1 VIGDLLTLAFFAQV
15 LRISVPYVLAALGGT
30 VSERAGVIN
39 LALEGIL
46 LGSAL
51 TTTLGAEQG
60 GVLAGALAGVA
71 GGLAVAALYGL
82 VVLRF
87 RADQIVA
94 GVAVNLLVLGL
105 SRFVLKLAWG
115 SASSSPTVAGFG
127 RGAADL
133 VFMTGVAA
141 LVVVLHVWLGRTAF
155 GLRVRA
161 TGEHPEAA
169 DSLGV
174 NVLAVR
180 WRAVLTAG
188 ALAGLGGAWLA
199 LDNHGF
205 VDRMSG
211 GRGYIALAAMIFG
224 RWRPV
229 GVTLA
234 CLLFGF
240 TDALQLNLQGH
251 ATAIPRELVQMLPYL
266 LTIVTLAGV
275 IGRSRA
281 PRALGR
287 PWWGR

>member
-1 VIGDLLTLAFFAQV
+1 VNELLTLAFVAQV

-30 VSERAGVIN
+30 LSERAGVIH
-39 LALEGIL
+39 LALEGVL

-51 TTTLGAEQG
+51 TATLGAQAG
-60 GVLAGALAGVA
+60 GVPLGIVAGVA
-71 GGLAVAALYGL
+71 GGVAVGALYAL

-94 GVAVNLLVLGL
+94 GVAVNLLALGL
-105 SRFVLKLAWG
+105 SRFVLKLVWG

-127 RGAADL
+127 HGHTDAF
-133 VFMTGVAA
+133 FMLAVVA
-141 LVVVLHVWLGRTAF
+141 LVVGLHVLLARTAF

-161 TGEHPEAA
+161 TGEHPEAV

-174 NVLAVR
+174 EVLRVR
-180 WRAVLTAG
+180 WLAQLGAG

-224 RWRPV
+224 RWKPLTV
-229 GVTLA
+229 ALA

-251 ATAIPRELVQMLPYL
+251 ETGIPRELLQMLPYL

>member
-1 VIGDLLTLAFFAQV
+1 VNELFTLAFVAQV

-30 VSERAGVIN
+30 LSERAGVVH
-39 LALEGIL
+39 LALEGVL

-51 TTTLGAEQG
+51 TATLGAQAG
-60 GVLAGALAGVA
+60 GIPLGILAGVA
-71 GGLAVAALYGL
+71 GGLAVGALYAL

-94 GVAVNLLVLGL
+94 GVAVNLLALGL
-105 SRFVLKLAWG
+105 SRFVLKLVWG
-115 SASSSPTVAGFG
+115 SASSSPTVPGFG
-127 RGAADL
+127 HGHTDAI
-133 VFMTGVAA
+133 FMLFVLA
-141 LVVVLHVWLGRTAF
+141 LVVGLHVLVTRTAF

-161 TGEHPEAA
+161 TGEHPEAV

-174 NVLAVR
+174 EVLRVR
-180 WRAVLTAG
+180 WLAQLGAG

-224 RWRPV
+224 RWKPLTV
-229 GVTLA
+229 ALA

-251 ATAIPRELVQMLPYL
+251 ETGIPRELLQMLPYL

>member
-1 VIGDLLTLAFFAQV
+1 V
-15 LRISVPYVLAALGGT
+15 VLA
-30 VSERAGVIN
+30 
-39 LALEGIL
+39 
-46 LGSAL
+46 
-51 TTTLGAEQG
+51 
-60 GVLAGALAGVA
+60 
-71 GGLAVAALYGL
+71 
-82 VVLRF
+82 
-87 RADQIVA
+87 
-94 GVAVNLLVLGL
+94 
-105 SRFVLKLAWG
+105 
-115 SASSSPTVAGFG
+115 
-127 RGAADL
+127 
-133 VFMTGVAA
+133 
-141 LVVVLHVWLGRTAF
+141 RTAF

-161 TGEHPEAA
+161 TGEHPEAV

-174 NVLAVR
+174 EVTRVR
-180 WRAVLTAG
+180 WLAQLAAG

-229 GVTLA
+229 GVAAA

-251 ATAIPRELVQMLPYL
+251 ETGIPRELLQMLPYL
-266 LTIVTLAGV
+266 VAIVTLAGV

-287 PWWGR
+287 PWWGRW

>member
-1 VIGDLLTLAFFAQV
+1 MNELLTLAFVAQV

-30 VSERAGVIN
+30 LSERAGVIH
-39 LALEGIL
+39 LALEGVL

-51 TTTLGAEQG
+51 TATLGAQAGGIPG
-60 GVLAGALAGVA
+60 GVLAGVA
-71 GGLAVAALYGL
+71 GGVAVGALYAL

-94 GVAVNLLVLGL
+94 GVAVNLLALGL
-105 SRFVLKLAWG
+105 SRFVLKLVWG
-115 SASSSPTVAGFG
+115 SASSSPTVPGFG
-127 RGAADL
+127 HGHTDAI
-133 VFMTGVAA
+133 FMVGVLAR
-141 LVVVLHVWLGRTAF
+141 VVGLHVLLARTAF

-161 TGEHPEAA
+161 TGEHPEAV

-174 NVLAVR
+174 EVLRVR
-180 WRAVLTAG
+180 WLAQLGAG

-224 RWRPV
+224 RWKPL
-229 GVTLA
+229 GVALA

-251 ATAIPRELVQMLPYL
+251 ETGIPRELLQMLPYL